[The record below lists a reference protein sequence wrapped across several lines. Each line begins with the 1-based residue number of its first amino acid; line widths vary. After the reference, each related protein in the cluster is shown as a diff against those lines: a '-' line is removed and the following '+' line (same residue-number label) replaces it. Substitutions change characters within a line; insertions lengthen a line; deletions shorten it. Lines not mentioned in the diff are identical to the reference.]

1 MKTFL
6 WLISVAAACA
16 GGFYLGIGYGAQSI
30 GTIAAQTQVV
40 EGLSRVRSSLNAL
53 EANDIA
59 HSQEL
64 MEQNLKSALFQ
75 IGSNLHDLEHW
86 ACSETDRE
94 TIQAANQYAQKNPE
108 LVAGPWQTVMVKGLE
123 LCVDGVRTQSG
134 GA

>member
-6 WLISVAAACA
+6 WLMSVAAACA
-16 GGFYLGIGYGAQSI
+16 VGFYLGIGYGAQSI
-30 GTIAAQTQVV
+30 GNIAAQNQVL

-75 IGSNLHDLEHW
+75 IGSNVQDSERR

-94 TIQAANQYAQKNPE
+94 TIRAANEYTQRKSG
-108 LVAGPWQTVMVKGLE
+108 LMAGPWQAVMVKGLE